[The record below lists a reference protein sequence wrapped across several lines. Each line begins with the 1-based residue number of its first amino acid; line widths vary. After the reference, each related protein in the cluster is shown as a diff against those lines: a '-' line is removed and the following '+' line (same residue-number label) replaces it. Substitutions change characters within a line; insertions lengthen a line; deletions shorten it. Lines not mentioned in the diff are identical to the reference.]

1 MIIPAIDLSCGQVVR
16 LKQGDFNQK
25 TIFKLNP
32 LSRILRAYHDGAKLM
47 HIVDLDGA
55 KNPHQRQ
62 FAMIKHLVK
71 ASPIPIQTGGGIR
84 SVSDVEILLK
94 LGVERVV
101 IGSFALMHPELV
113 RGILKRFGPDAIT
126 LAFDVN
132 IKADG
137 KAYVATHGW
146 QETSNITIDEIL
158 KRYLSLNLK
167 HILVTDISKD
177 GMMQGANYNLYS
189 YLAQRYDN
197 LDIIASGGISS
208 LEDVRKT
215 ALSGATSVVLGRSLL
230 EGKFTVKEAIACWQ
244 NA

>member
-32 LSRILRAYHDGAKLM
+32 LSRILRAYHDGAELM

-62 FAMIKHLVK
+62 FAKIKQLVK

-84 SVSDVEILLK
+84 SVSDVENLLK

-101 IGSFALMHPELV
+101 IGSFALLHPELV
-113 RGILKRFGPDAIT
+113 RGILKRFGSDAIT

-132 IKADG
+132 IKTDG

-146 QETSNITIDEIL
+146 QETSNVTIDEIL
-158 KRYLSLNLK
+158 KRYSSNLK

-189 YLAQRYDN
+189 YLSERYDN

-208 LEDVRKT
+208 LDDVRKT
-215 ALSGATSVVLGRSLL
+215 AQSGASSVVLGRSLL
-230 EGKFTVKEAIACWQ
+230 EGKFTVKEAIECWQ